1 MFDYLKYLNVF
12 QYDNKIRVGRNAD
25 GGYVIADVGDYD
37 SYISCGIGGDDSV
50 SNIVIDKYKIQNNF
64 AYDGTIEEYPKNGYP
79 GMNFFKKNIGE
90 TNTDKTTNLKDI
102 LSSYSNI
109 LIKMDIEGGE
119 YDWINSLSES
129 ELLKIKQLV
138 IEFHGVNPDTP
149 HQDWGCLNSKK
160 PALFKKLTTT
170 HCLIHAHGNNFSK
183 LSQTDNIKV
192 PNVIELT
199 YVRKDVM
206 NGKFSLNKT
215 PLPIKHLD
223 YPNYHVN
230 PEIDLSFPPF
240 TNYE

>member
-1 MFDYLKYLNVF
+1 MFEYLNHLKVF
-12 QYDNKIRVGRNAD
+12 QYDNKVRLGRHAD
-25 GGYVIADVGDYD
+25 GGYVIADIGDYD
-37 SYISCGIGGDDSV
+37 CYISCGIGGDDSV
-50 SNIVIDKYKIQNNF
+50 SKAVINKFKIQNNF

-79 GMNFFKKNIGE
+79 EMKFFKKNIGAE
-90 TNTDKTTNLKDI
+90 NTDKTSNLKDI
-102 LSSYSNI
+102 LAKYSNV

-119 YDWINSLSES
+119 YYWIDSLNAF

-138 IEFHGVNPDTP
+138 IEFHGVNPGSVR
-149 HQDWGCLNSKK
+149 QNWGCPNSKK
-160 PALFKKLTTT
+160 PGIFEKLSTTN
-170 HCLIHAHGNNFSK
+170 CLIHAHGNNFSE
-183 LSQTDNIKV
+183 LSQTDDIKV

-223 YPNYHVN
+223 YPNYHVK

-240 TNYE
+240 TNYK